1 MIQRDNYMQR
11 LDLVRDKQIIKVLTG
26 VRRSGKSTILEM
38 YMQRLKE
45 EFSVGDDQIHH
56 LNFEDLG
63 ISSLQDYHELY
74 DYLNNHLVVDKMNY
88 IFLDEIQNV
97 AHFEKI
103 LDSLFIKKNVDLYV
117 TGSNAFMLVKSKM
130 LV

>member
-74 DYLNNHLVVDKMNY
+74 D
-88 IFLDEIQNV
+88 
-97 AHFEKI
+97 
-103 LDSLFIKKNVDLYV
+103 
-117 TGSNAFMLVKSKM
+117 
-130 LV
+130 